1 MAELDILDKDQ
12 VAAQEEIDKWF
23 DSLPTLA
30 AECLVELESKI
41 GEMETFDLLSNISF
55 YNHLH
60 NATEYADYRGDK
72 MFVVS
77 EIIALIALKNQYIS
91 QSSADIVRGAALIKE
106 IQELG
111 NKYYGLASFHLMKEH
126 GPKDDHSVAGIAF
139 KNLRDET
146 GIRNP
151 ALPEHHL
158 EFSSKLYEA
167 VDSSVK
173 ERFGFSVKESI
184 LLRQGIFSLIPK
196 KVDDAKAA
204 AEQQTLKMAMEVY
217 KYRSTKTVPENATM
231 SEESLI
237 ELNKLSRKEIRQSC
251 FNYCWNE
258 LFYHLGHVFCFS
270 AAELAA
276 HVNLERSVVDSFLSE
291 FSCAFPS
298 LKPEDKLVGP
308 NSILKTKPLL
318 DHEGRYL
325 LPSFPLLNWA
335 VEPVVEN
342 YIKSKPKLQDKF
354 KENKHRFL
362 LNTGIEAFSRIL
374 KDQGKIYQNLFY
386 HETGSKDS
394 LCETDGIIIY
404 ERTLFIIEAKGNR
417 FSQPAK
423 EGKIVRTEKHLEQI
437 VKDSYEQGYR
447 TLNYIKNNPTAE
459 FFADGNQKIQI
470 NKNNF
475 DEYVLISL
483 ALEPIGSVTPLIR
496 ATNELGYFKNNIFPW
511 IISIYDLVVVAD
523 HLEMPIL
530 LLHYIKRRK
539 EFLQR
544 KIMSVFEEIDLLSYY
559 LYNRLYIERMFK
571 EAEEKQVDMLYMDN
585 ETDAIN
591 NYYMHKYRLKNPNPP
606 KLKLNVPSQV
616 KSILRSLETTSFA
629 YRQEIMLR
637 MLDLPPHSMNKLS
650 DYIARI
656 KTMYR
661 KDDKKHDC
669 SIMTHIWGQKTGFT
683 FMAGPDKMELDKSLY
698 FYCQY
703 KLEELK
709 ADVWVGVGDMQKS
722 EDNSEIQSAII
733 ILNQKP
739 QEDGYSA

>member
-1 MAELDILDKDQ
+1 MDELETIDKNQ
-12 VAAQEEIDKWF
+12 MAAQEEIDKWF
-23 DSLPTLA
+23 DSLPKLT
-30 AECLVELESKI
+30 AECLAELEGKI
-41 GEMETFDLLSNISF
+41 VEMETFDLLSNISF

-60 NATEYADYRGDK
+60 NAEEYSDYRGDK

-77 EIIALIALKNQYIS
+77 EIIALIALKNQYIPK
-91 QSSADIVRGAALIKE
+91 SSADVVRGAALIKE
-106 IQELG
+106 VQELG

-126 GPKDDHSVAGIAF
+126 GPRDDHSVEGIAF
-139 KNLRDET
+139 KTLRDET

-158 EFSSKLYEA
+158 QFSGKLYDA
-167 VDSSVK
+167 VDASIK
-173 ERFGFSVKESI
+173 KRFGFSVKESI
-184 LLRQGIFSLIPK
+184 LLREGIFSLIRK
-196 KVDDAKAA
+196 KIDDAKEA
-204 AEQQTLKMAMEVY
+204 AEQRSLKMAMEVY
-217 KYRSTKTVPENATM
+217 KYRATKAVPENATM

-237 ELNKLSRKEIRQSC
+237 ELNKQSRKEIRQSC
-251 FNYCWNE
+251 FHYCWNE
-258 LFYHLGHVFCFS
+258 MFYHFGQVFCFT

-276 HVNLERSVVDSFLSE
+276 HVNVEKLVVDCFLKE
-291 FSCAFPS
+291 FSCTFPS
-298 LKPEDKLVGP
+298 LKPQDKLVGP

-318 DHEGRYL
+318 QHEGKYL

-335 VEPVVEN
+335 VEPVIEN
-342 YIKSKPKLQDKF
+342 YIKSQAKLQDKF
-354 KENKHRFL
+354 KESKHRFL
-362 LNTGIEAFSRIL
+362 LDMGIESFSRIL

-437 VKDSYEQGYR
+437 VRDSYEQGLR
-447 TLNYIKNNPTAE
+447 TLNYVKNNAKAE
-459 FFADGNQKIQI
+459 FFTAGNQKIYI
-470 NKNNF
+470 NKNDF
-475 DEYVLISL
+475 DEYVLVSL

-496 ATNELGYFKNNIFPW
+496 ATNELGYFKDNIFPW
-511 IISIYDLVVVAD
+511 IISIYDLVVIAD
-523 HLEMPIL
+523 HLEMPVL
-530 LLHYIKRRK
+530 LLHYIKRRR
-539 EFLQR
+539 EFLER

-559 LYNRLYIERMFK
+559 LHNRLYIERMFK
-571 EAEEKQVDMLYMDN
+571 EAEEKQVNMVYMDN

-606 KLKLNVPSQV
+606 KLKLNIPPQIER
-616 KSILRSLETTSFA
+616 ILLALKTTSFA
-629 YRQEIMLR
+629 HRQEIMLR
-637 MLDLPPHSMNKLS
+637 LLDLPPDSIEKLN
-650 DYIARI
+650 DYVARI
-656 KTMYR
+656 KRMYR
-661 KDDKKHDC
+661 KDGKKHDC

-709 ADVWVGVGDMQKS
+709 ADVWVGVGDIQGS
-722 EDNSEIQSAII
+722 ENSFEIQSAII
-733 ILNQKP
+733 ILKRK
-739 QEDGYSA
+739 S